1 MKKFIAVILMTMM
14 CISFLAGC
22 GNGSPTDG
30 GSAAGSTS
38 GKPIQFGIS
47 AYPSWYV
54 WFIAKEENMFE
65 KYGLNVNLV
74 WFPTY
79 SDSTQAFLTGNLDF
93 VSLALSDTVAP
104 YVKEEAH
111 KIVLINDYSN
121 GADGLVA
128 APDIQS
134 IKDLK
139 GKTVATEY
147 GTIEHFFLLRLL
159 EENNMTESDINF
171 TNMTISDSGVAF
183 LSGSVDAASLWEPA
197 LSKAQGREGTNT
209 LYTSR
214 QTPGLIPSVLVANEN
229 YIEGNEEN
237 IEKLINVWFDA
248 LEFYKDNPD
257 KALTDMA
264 KDAEISV
271 DEMKIA
277 MSGSKL
283 YSLQDNLDAMTKQ
296 SDSLTY
302 IPYTTKI
309 TADFLYEVKLIE
321 KKADDYTALFDP
333 AYLQNV
339 SKSRTSE
346 PAPDTELK

>member
-1 MKKFIAVILMTMM
+1 MKKLIAVFLMVILGAG
-14 CISFLAGC
+14 FVAGC
-22 GNGSPTDG
+22 GKSSSPAGENT
-30 GSAAGSTS
+30 AAGS
-38 GKPIQFGIS
+38 KAIQFGIS

-54 WFIAKEENMFE
+54 WFIAKEEKIFE

-104 YVKEEAH
+104 YVKGEGH

-128 APDIQS
+128 APDIKSVQ
-134 IKDLK
+134 DLK

-159 EENNMTESDINF
+159 EQNNMTESDIDF

-214 QTPGLIPSVLVANEN
+214 QTPGLIPSVLVANQN
-229 YIEGNEEN
+229 YIAGNEEN
-237 IEKLINVWFDA
+237 TEKLIQVWFDA
-248 LEFYKDNPD
+248 LKFYQDNPD
-257 KALTDMA
+257 KALEDMA
-264 KDAEISV
+264 KSTEISV
-271 DEMKIA
+271 EEMKVA

-302 IPYTTKI
+302 IPYTTRI
-309 TADFLYEVKLIE
+309 TADFLYGVKLIE

-333 AYLQNV
+333 AYLQKV
-339 SKSRTSE
+339 SKLRASE